1 LAAGIPFRV
10 TIMLGG
16 NTGYFLMKETTVT
29 IVVPAY
35 KRMQYLR
42 AALKSVVIDQTIPM
56 VIAAVFR
63 KSILEGAEYPR
74 RIGGSYDYWLAYLAV
89 KDGQACYYVPQRL
102 TRYRAHQGSGTA
114 SRGVRNLRDNVY
126 VCRKLLADTKLVPY
140 RASIRNGL
148 GILYGKMA
156 LYYFERRS
164 FQRGR
169 VLLNKAF
176 SLLNHPKNILT
187 LAANAVLVL
196 CEKKFH

>member
-1 LAAGIPFRV
+1 
-10 TIMLGG
+10 
-16 NTGYFLMKETTVT
+16 MKETTVT